1 MVQVV
6 FSESAAGS
14 LKMALSL
21 DGCIGGA
28 TAVAFLGGEP
38 SPAER
43 LAAQRRAEE
52 QERRARAATVPM
64 VGSPADVLA
73 FPLALSVGP
82 LEEDAPGPRRLEAL
96 TTLCAHWPEGPRQA
110 AGSLAGAQKNLAELL
125 RRVRAGEPVRVW
137 QGPEPDEV
145 CGLFWLA
152 WQLQNAGLADAAVE
166 RVTLPE
172 YEVREDGT
180 VVEYAGWGEVSP
192 YDWSRMAARVRPVP
206 GPVLRMWGHRWAALC
221 RENAPL
227 RAVVN
232 GQLRSVP
239 EDFYDFLLLREI
251 ARQPET
257 FREAE
262 VIGQVLGRYRPG
274 IGDGWLAGRMEN
286 FIRRGLLEPITAP
299 EPGRPAYAR
308 TLRKK

>member
-28 TAVAFLGGEP
+28 TAVAFLGEEP

-52 QERRARAATVPM
+52 QERRARAAAVPM
-64 VGSPADVLA
+64 EGSPADVLA

-152 WQLQNAGLADAAVE
+152 WQLQNAGLADAAVK

-192 YDWSRMAARVRPVP
+192 YDWGPDGRKGQAGTRAGAADVGPPLGGAVP
-206 GPVLRMWGHRWAALC
+206 GKRAAAGGGKWPIAE
-221 RENAPL
+221 RP
-227 RAVVN
+227 R
-232 GQLRSVP
+232 R
-239 EDFYDFLLLREI
+239 FL
-251 ARQPET
+251 
-257 FREAE
+257 
-262 VIGQVLGRYRPG
+262 
-274 IGDGWLAGRMEN
+274 
-286 FIRRGLLEPITAP
+286 
-299 EPGRPAYAR
+299 
-308 TLRKK
+308 

>member
-14 LKMALSL
+14 LKMALSP

-43 LAAQRRAEE
+43 LAARRRAEE
-52 QERRARAATVPM
+52 QERRARAAAVPM
-64 VGSPADVLA
+64 EGSPADVLA

-82 LEEDAPGPRRLEAL
+82 LEEDAPGPRRLETL
-96 TTLCAHWPEGPRQA
+96 TALCAHWPEGPQQA
-110 AGSLAGAQKNLAELL
+110 AASLTRAQKNLAELL

-145 CGLFWLA
+145 CGLYWLA
-152 WQLQNAGLADAAVE
+152 WQLQNAGLAGAAVE
-166 RVTLPE
+166 QVTLPE
-172 YEVREDGT
+172 YEVRADET

-192 YDWSRMAARVRPVP
+192 YDWGRMAARARPVA
-206 GPVLRMWGHRWAALC
+206 GPVLRMWGCRWAALR
-221 RENAPL
+221 RENALL

-232 GQLRSVP
+232 GQLRSVG
-239 EDFYDFLLLREI
+239 EDFYDPLLLREI
-251 ARQPET
+251 AGQPET

-262 VIGQVLGRYRPG
+262 VIGRVLGRYRPG
-274 IGDGWLAGRMEN
+274 VGNGWLAGRLES
-286 FIRRGLLEPITAP
+286 FIRRGLLEPVTAP
-299 EPGRPAYAR
+299 EPGHPAYAR
-308 TLRKK
+308 TLRRK

>member
-6 FSESAAGS
+6 FSESAAGG

-38 SPAER
+38 SPAEC

-52 QERRARAATVPM
+52 QQRRARAAAVPM
-64 VGSPADVLA
+64 EGNPSDVLA

-82 LEEDAPGPRRLEAL
+82 LDEATPGSRRLEAL
-96 TTLCAHWPEGPRQA
+96 TALCAHWPEGPQQA
-110 AGSLAGAQKNLAELL
+110 AESLANAQRNLAELL

-145 CGLFWLA
+145 CGMCWLA
-152 WQLQNAGLADAAVE
+152 GQLQSAGLGNAKVE

-172 YEVREDGT
+172 YEVREDGV
-180 VVEYAGWGEVSP
+180 VVEYAGWGEISP
-192 YDWSRMAARVRPVP
+192 YDWGRMAARVRPVP
-206 GPVLRMWGHRWAALC
+206 GPVLRMWAHRWAALC
-221 RENAPL
+221 EEKAPL

-232 GQLRSVP
+232 GQLLSVA
-239 EDFYDFLLLREI
+239 EDFYDPLLLREI
-251 ARQPET
+251 AAQPGT

-262 VIGQVLGRYRPG
+262 VIGRVLGRYRLG
-274 IGDGWLAGRMEN
+274 IGDGWLAGRIED
-286 FIRRGLLEPITAP
+286 FIRCGLLEPVTTP

-308 TLRKK
+308 MLRKK